1 MQYDINLPRVLPT
14 PWSLPVLL
22 FILSLCGF
30 SGALA
35 TRLLDPLITSIAAEF
50 ATTVG
55 VVALLSSAF
64 ALPFGLSQP
73 LLGPTG
79 DAFGKA
85 VVIKVATAVLAL
97 CLLTSALAPQLTVL
111 FISRILGGVAAGG
124 VMHVCMALI
133 GDRFPLAVR
142 QVAMSRYIGATLIGQ
157 LVGVSAGGI
166 IAEWI
171 GWRGVLACAAVLAG
185 VAAGAAI
192 TMLPKS
198 DTAPAPLRVGDAL
211 ARYRLVL
218 SNPRS
223 FVCFGVVFL
232 EGLAIY
238 GITPFIGELLRS
250 RGAGGLRET
259 GFVIGGLGIGG
270 LLFAFVVPFILKFAK
285 RPTMM
290 AIGGTIAAV
299 RLGGLGLEASW
310 KVQLAFMVVLGFGF
324 SCCTIRFRPRGGSS
338 HHRRELP
345 RSRCTLSAFSLG
357 RRSAQWCTESPC
369 QPLGR
374 PSALLVVLRS
384 SSRPGSWRAS
394 CSGQLCPKVLRYD
407 QYEESNCLMP
417 TRHDLMAS
425 RSYQLSAS

>member
-1 MQYDINLPRVLPT
+1 
-14 PWSLPVLL
+14 L

-79 DAFGKA
+79 DAIGKA
-85 VVIKVATAVLAL
+85 VLIKAATAVLAL
-97 CLLTSALAPQLTVL
+97 CLFTSALAPDLTVL

-124 VMHVCMALI
+124 IMPVCMALI

-166 IAEWI
+166 VAEWI

-198 DTAPAPLRVGDAL
+198 DTAPAPLRLRDAL

-299 RLGGLGLEASW
+299 GLGGLGLEASW
-310 KVQLAFMVVLGFGF
+310 GVQLAFMVVLGFGF
-324 SCCTIRFRPRGGSS
+324 FLLHNSVQTEVTELAPAARASS
-338 HHRRELP
+338 FSLH
-345 RSRCTLSAFSLG
+345 AFSFFLG
-357 RRSAQWCTESPC
+357 QA
-369 QPLGR
+369 LG
-374 PSALLVVLRS
+374 PMVYGIALPAIGATVSLAIGAAILVVT
-384 SSRPGSWRAS
+384 GIVAS
-394 CSGQLCPKVLRYD
+394 QLLGPAMPKGAQV
-407 QYEESNCLMP
+407 
-417 TRHDLMAS
+417 
-425 RSYQLSAS
+425 

>member
-1 MQYDINLPRVLPT
+1 MVP
-14 PWSLPVLL
+14 PVLL

-124 VMHVCMALI
+124 IMPVCMALI

-218 SNPRS
+218 SDPRS

-270 LLFAFVVPFILKFAK
+270 LLFAFVVPLILKFAK

-299 RLGGLGLEASW
+299 GLGGLGLEASW

-324 SCCTIRFRPRGGSS
+324 FLLHNSVQTEVTELAPSARASS
-338 HHRRELP
+338 FSLH
-345 RSRCTLSAFSLG
+345 AFSFFLG
-357 RRSAQWCTESPC
+357 QALGPMVYGIALPAIGATVSLTVGAAILVATGIVASQLLGPAMPKGAQ
-369 QPLGR
+369 
-374 PSALLVVLRS
+374 V
-384 SSRPGSWRAS
+384 
-394 CSGQLCPKVLRYD
+394 
-407 QYEESNCLMP
+407 
-417 TRHDLMAS
+417 
-425 RSYQLSAS
+425 

>member
-1 MQYDINLPRVLPT
+1 M
-14 PWSLPVLL
+14 LL

-64 ALPFGLSQP
+64 ALPFSLSQP

-97 CLLTSALAPQLTVL
+97 CLLTSALAPDLTVL

-124 VMHVCMALI
+124 IMPVCMALI
-133 GDRFPLAVR
+133 GDRFPLAGR

-166 IAEWI
+166 VAEWI
-171 GWRGVLACAAVLAG
+171 GWRGVLACASMLA
-185 VAAGAAI
+185 VAAAATAI

-198 DTAPAPLRVGDAL
+198 DTAPAPLRLRDAL

-223 FVCFGVVFL
+223 FVCFGIVFL

-270 LLFAFVVPFILKFAK
+270 LLFAFVVPLILKFAK

-290 AIGGTIAAV
+290 AIGGAIAAV
-299 RLGGLGLEASW
+299 GLGGLGLEASW
-310 KVQLAFMVVLGFGF
+310 GVQLAFMVVLGFGF
-324 SCCTIRFRPRGGSS
+324 FLLHNSVQTEVTELAPSARASS
-338 HHRRELP
+338 FSLH
-345 RSRCTLSAFSLG
+345 AFSFFLG
-357 RRSAQWCTESPC
+357 QALGPMVYGIALPAIGATVSLACGAAILVATGIVASQLLGPAMPKGAQ
-369 QPLGR
+369 
-374 PSALLVVLRS
+374 V
-384 SSRPGSWRAS
+384 
-394 CSGQLCPKVLRYD
+394 
-407 QYEESNCLMP
+407 
-417 TRHDLMAS
+417 
-425 RSYQLSAS
+425 